1 MSLSLRWPRFARTS
15 AGRIGL
21 LLLFA
26 ILAVALIGPLIAPHP
41 ADVPIG
47 IPATGP
53 GKGMPLGT
61 DFLGRDVLSRVLDGG
76 LSVVW
81 LASVATALIYLV
93 GITVGLVAGYA
104 RSLVDPV
111 LMRGVDFVLSFP
123 AMLLLLVL
131 VTGLGTGIPVLVFG
145 VVLVLFPG
153 VARIVRTATL
163 EASGRGYVEAAVARG
178 ERMPAV
184 LFSEILPNIVT
195 PIMAD
200 LGIRFSAAII
210 FISSLNY
217 LGLGLRPPSSN
228 WGLMISENREIIS
241 ANPWSVLAPA
251 ILLAVLTVSVNLI
264 ADSYARSRGRAGA

>member
-1 MSLSLRWPRFARTS
+1 VSLSLRWPRFARTS

-53 GKGMPLGT
+53 GNGMPLGT
-61 DFLGRDVLSRVLDGG
+61 DLLGRDVLSRVLDGG

-195 PIMAD
+195 PITAD

-264 ADSYARSRGRAGA
+264 ADSYARSRGRGGA